1 MGRLFGILSGAALW
15 WRLLCAGEV
24 CLIGTADIHG
34 DLTRFRYLAPVIRRY
49 PDAVN
54 VDAGDLIQGGFAA
67 ATLRGEPMIAALN
80 SLHYAGWVP
89 GNHEF
94 EFTPEDF
101 VAWRRQFTGR
111 ILGAQWRFGAFRPD
125 GFMVVERSGYRI
137 GVIGLGESGMA
148 GKEKFVPGLRW
159 EDESAAVRSALTA
172 LIPHRC
178 DAVILVCHLPIQG
191 NFGPL
196 YRVLRDNPEIDGV
209 IAAHSHREHAG
220 ELVAGR
226 MAVQPG
232 PRGASAALLTLRFD
246 AERKLESV
254 SGQLLRPAP
263 EPDREL
269 TRIRHRAERQAGGE
283 RRGRNFPNLDA
294 FGAFAARALREE
306 CGADAAV
313 FRVRGDAFRSE
324 MDARDLF
331 RLLPYGNRLGV
342 VELEEREL
350 AETVREQETPPYRVF
365 VDVAPGKHG
374 RLRVVMTDYLLFR
387 SPRLRKL
394 PVRMLAVFERETI
407 AGRLEKSASGTIL

>member
-1 MGRLFGILSGAALW
+1 MRTFFAILSGAGLW
-15 WRLLCAGEV
+15 YILCAGEV
-24 CLIGTADIHG
+24 CVIGTADIHG
-34 DLTRFRYLAPVIRRY
+34 DLARFSRLAPVIRRY
-49 PDAVN
+49 PDAVK

-67 ATLRGEPMIAALN
+67 AMLRGQPMIAALN

-101 VAWRRQFTGR
+101 AAWRRQFTGR
-111 ILGAQWRFGAFRPD
+111 ILGAQWRFGEFRPD
-125 GFMVVERSGYRI
+125 RFMVVERSGYRI

-148 GKEKFVPGLRW
+148 GREKFVPGLRW
-159 EDESAAVRSALTA
+159 EKETAAVRSALTA
-172 LIPHRC
+172 LLPHRC

-196 YRVLRDNPEIDGV
+196 YRVLRDNPEIDAV
-209 IAAHSHREHAG
+209 IAAHSHREHVG

-254 SGQLLRPAP
+254 SGQLLRPET

-269 TRIRHRAERQAGGE
+269 ERIRHRAERRAGWE
-283 RRGRNFPNLDA
+283 RRGWEFPDLAA
-294 FGAFAARALREE
+294 FGAFAARAMREE

-313 FRVRGDAFRSE
+313 FRIRGEAFPSVMDFRS
-324 MDARDLF
+324 LF

-342 VELEEREL
+342 VEMEEREL
-350 AETVREQETPPYRVF
+350 AELVREQETPPYRVF
-365 VDVAPGKHG
+365 VDVAPGKRG
-374 RLRVVMTDYLLFR
+374 RLRVAVTDYLLSR
-387 SPRLRKL
+387 SPRLRQL